1 VIFLPYRAIIFDL
14 DGTLLDTLEDLG
26 LSVNAVLKEHG
37 YPAHPLQAYRYFI
50 GDGVEALV
58 KRALPPAAAD
68 KPGQAQ
74 LNELVEAA
82 REEYRR
88 RWADHTRVYPEVPEL
103 LDFLEERKIPKA
115 IFSNKPHEFT
125 VLTVQQLLGPWHFE
139 MVQGA
144 VPGLPRKPDPAGVLA
159 VARKLEVEP
168 RQVVYLGDSR
178 IDMEAAAA
186 AGMYPVGALWGFRD
200 AAELREGGAKMLA
213 QSPLQLTKLFAAA
226 T

>member
-1 VIFLPYRAIIFDL
+1 MNYRAIVFDL

-37 YPAHPLQAYRYFI
+37 YPEHSLQAYRYFI
-50 GDGVEALV
+50 GDGIEALV
-58 KRALPPAAAD
+58 KRALPPTEAE
-68 KPGQAQ
+68 KLGREQ
-74 LNELVEAA
+74 LHGLVEAA

-88 RWADHTRVYPEVPEL
+88 RWADHTRVYPEIPEL

-125 VLTVQQLLGPWHFE
+125 VLTVQQLLGSWHFAE
-139 MVQGA
+139 VQGA
-144 VPGLPRKPDPAGVLA
+144 AAGLPRKPDPAGLLA
-159 VARKLEVEP
+159 IARELGVEP

-178 IDMEAAAA
+178 VDMQAATA

-200 AAELREGGAKMLA
+200 AAELKDGGAKMLA
-213 QSPLQLTKLFAAA
+213 RSPLQLTKLFMVA